1 MTPEYVRIRKV
12 ESGPD
17 GARPRRVTGEEGRPV
32 IATPYHGVVTTGRE
46 FGEAADA
53 YEAGRPEY
61 PAEAVAWML
70 EGTTGTVLDLGAGTG
85 KLTRGVLALG
95 REVLAVDPDAAMLA
109 RLASDLPGVRAEVGT
124 AEEIPLP
131 DASVGAVVMG
141 QAWHW
146 VDVERASREVGRVLA
161 PGGALGL
168 VWNVRDEREPWVAAL
183 TAAMHP
189 APGDAL
195 VASGGPTV
203 AAPFGPLEERRVEW
217 ASKMTRAALDAMVRS
232 RSYYI
237 EEDAAGRAATESRVG
252 EVLDGLDGLADGG
265 SVDLPYV
272 TVAYRARR

>member
-1 MTPEYVRIRKV
+1 MI
-12 ESGPD
+12 D
-17 GARPRRVTGEEGRPV
+17 GTSF
-32 IATPYHGVVTTGRE
+32 GV
-46 FGEAADA
+46 ASDA

-70 EGTTGTVLDLGAGTG
+70 EGTEGTVLDLGAGTG

-95 REVLAVDPDAAMLA
+95 REAIAVDPDAAMLA
-109 RLASDLPGVRAEVGT
+109 RLTAALPGVRAEVGS

-131 DASVGAVVMG
+131 DASVGAVVVG

-146 VDVERASREVGRVLA
+146 VDVERASREVARVLA

-168 VWNVRDEREPWVAAL
+168 VWNLRDRREPWVAAL
-183 TAAMHP
+183 TDAMHL

-195 VASGGPTV
+195 IESGGPTV
-203 AAPFGPLEERRVEW
+203 GEPFGALEERRFEW
-217 ASKMTRAALDAMVRS
+217 AQPMTRASLEAMVRS

-237 EEDAAGRAATESRVG
+237 AADDEGRAATEAQVAA
-252 EVLDGLDGLADGG
+252 VLDGVSGLAGGG

-272 TVAYRARR
+272 TVAYRVRR